1 MSVQQFLV
9 YKIDKYEFAI
19 EISKIEQIIS
29 PSEIFQVPFVPAFV
43 EGVID
48 CRGTICTV
56 INLRE
61 KLNFP
66 KHEIDED
73 SKLII
78 TSANGQYMGILADS
92 ASRIIKIETDE
103 IKSVKKV
110 DGIDSKYIKN
120 AMKID
125 KTTLIDF
132 NFDNINK

>member
-1 MSVQQFLV
+1 
-9 YKIDKYEFAI
+9 
-19 EISKIEQIIS
+19 
-29 PSEIFQVPFVPAFV
+29 
-43 EGVID
+43 
-48 CRGTICTV
+48 
-56 INLRE
+56 
-61 KLNFP
+61 
-66 KHEIDED
+66 
-73 SKLII
+73 
-78 TSANGQYMGILADS
+78 MGILADS